1 MDESVRLRQGT
12 ADDHDAI
19 VDLLGYVFHHDY
31 DDEARA
37 LEQTILEPERSLV
50 ADDDGA
56 IVGHTTALTRDLT
69 VPGAVLPAAHVT
81 GVGVAPTHRRRG
93 LLSAMM
99 HRQLTE
105 VAEAGREPIA
115 VLWASETTIYP
126 RYGYGPSAGVMS
138 LSAMTR
144 ELRIRPEI
152 PGAGLRLRLIDPKKA
167 RDDLAAIFARV
178 AESRVGW
185 SSRPGPWW
193 DFHLADLKD
202 NRGGATSRHGVIC
215 HDADGNPAGYALW
228 RVKGKWD
235 EYGPD
240 AQVRVNEVA
249 ADDPAVY
256 AALWRFLLGIDLAR
270 SLTCETAAVDEPLY
284 LMVDEPRRLGRKYEE
299 ALWVRIVDLSSAL
312 EARRYQTPVDVV
324 FEVTDPLLPANA
336 GRWRLTGGPD
346 KASCVRTEESPD
358 LAMTITDLG
367 ALYLGGT
374 SLGALVAAGRVR
386 PLTANVPPAAFG
398 WHRAPSPIEVF

>member
-1 MDESVRLRQGT
+1 MDESVRLRQAT
-12 ADDHDAI
+12 AEDHDAI

-37 LEQTILEPERSLV
+37 LERTILEPERSLV
-50 ADDDGA
+50 AEDDGA
-56 IVGHTTALTRDLT
+56 IVGHTTALSRDLT

-99 HRQLTE
+99 RRQLTE
-105 VAEAGREPIA
+105 VAEPIA

-126 RYGYGPSAGVMS
+126 RFGYGPSAGVMS
-138 LSAMTR
+138 LTAMTR
-144 ELRIRPEI
+144 ELRIRPEV
-152 PGAGLRLRLIDPKKA
+152 PGADLRLKLIDPKKS
-167 RDDLAAIFARV
+167 RDELAAIFARV

-185 SSRPGPWW
+185 SSRPGAWW

-228 RVKGKWD
+228 RVKSKWD

-240 AQVRVNEVA
+240 AQVRVMEVA
-249 ADDPAVY
+249 ADDPGVY

-270 SLTCETAAVDEPLY
+270 SLSYDAGAVDEPLF

-299 ALWVRIVDLSSAL
+299 ALWIRVVDLPSAL
-312 EARRYQTPVDVV
+312 EARRYQTAVDVV
-324 FEVTDPLLPANA
+324 LEVTDPLLPANA

-358 LAMTITDLG
+358 LAMTVTDLG

-374 SLGALVAAGRVR
+374 SLGSLIGSGRVR
-386 PLTANVPPAAFG
+386 ALTANVPTAAFG
-398 WHRAPSPIEVF
+398 WHRAPNPIEVF